1 MKHFITLLSFLIPAI
16 FFGCSSVSTSFDYDP
31 AVDFS
36 KYKSFKIYEGETIP
50 DDELE
55 KNPLVK
61 KRILNSVINELKS
74 KGYEVVDS
82 NEADMLIVIHA
93 GIKERTEITDW
104 GSYGWYNPWWGAY
117 GGRIDVNQYEEGT
130 LVIDMVDAE
139 EDELVWRGLGTK
151 ILEDYSTQEIMQQ
164 RIDTYVAK
172 ILANFPPQK
181 K

>member
-1 MKHFITLLSFLIPAI
+1 MKHFVSLMFVLILAV
-16 FFGCSSVSTSFDYDP
+16 FFGCSSVSSSFDYDP

-36 KYKSFKIYEGETIP
+36 KYKSFKIHKGESIP
-50 DDELE
+50 GDDLE
-55 KNPLVK
+55 KHPLVK

-74 KGYEVVDS
+74 KGYEVVESGD
-82 NEADMLIVIHA
+82 ADMLIVIHA
-93 GIKERTEITDW
+93 GVKERMEITDW
-104 GSYGWYNPWWGAY
+104 GSYGWYNPWWGSY

-139 EDELVWRGLGTK
+139 EDELVWRGLGTQ
-151 ILEDYSTQEIMQQ
+151 IVEEYSTQEKMQQ

-172 ILANFPPQK
+172 ILANFPPPK